1 MGMLIPL
8 TRAEVECLSSHLPVG
23 SDLRQK
29 LTNSQITGSSNVRA
43 IEFSNTLQCTIDE
56 AQELLPSLKSI
67 AIPTRLRN
75 PKKHESMWALTLLP
89 GENSRWARNLN

>member
-29 LTNSQITGSSNVRA
+29 LTNSQMTGSSNVRA
-43 IEFSNTLQCTIDE
+43 VGFSNTLQCTIDE
-56 AQELLPSLKSI
+56 AHELLRIAEEHCYPDAIKEIQKS
-67 AIPTRLRN
+67 
-75 PKKHESMWALTLLP
+75 M
-89 GENSRWARNLN
+89 NLCGL